1 MHGLREFSFKPANT
15 CVTTVML
22 DSQKRPK
29 CQSDVNPLIP
39 KVSGSQIPIGICCID
54 IAEKHLTLRTWLK
67 RLRRKSI
74 CFSKSVLMHEG
85 VIGLFINREEFG
97 LAI

>member
-29 CQSDVNPLIP
+29 CQADVNPLRI
-39 KVSGSQIPIGICCID
+39 VSSDLCLFNTDELLDATMILLNRPEIVG
-54 IAEKHLTLRTWLK
+54 HLQAKQLGHL
-67 RLRRKSI
+67 
-74 CFSKSVLMHEG
+74 
-85 VIGLFINREEFG
+85 
-97 LAI
+97 